1 MIAVFR
7 SSSVFRSHPLLWPKP
22 PQIWRYAIAV
32 VSVTTALILTQ
43 WPALHLEEAPLSL
56 CVFAVMLTA
65 WVGGAGPGL
74 LATSLSILAFY
85 YHQSPSPIHSFGVNS
100 GLPRFIAFSLSLLI
114 VGLLTAAQRSATE
127 SLRRAHDHL
136 KGVVKE
142 LQRTNEALRAES
154 SERKRA
160 EEKLQQSQADLAH
173 VSRIT
178 TMGELTASLAHEVN
192 QPIAAAVTNANTCLR
207 WLTRDSPD
215 LEEARAAAMRIVK
228 DGTRAAEIITRVR
241 LLFQKGA
248 PQRELVDLNEVIR
261 EMILLLRSE
270 TVRYNI
276 SLGADLASGLP
287 QVLADR
293 VQLQQVMMNL
303 MLNSIDAMKNVD
315 GSREL
320 IITSRRSD
328 NEHLL
333 LSVSD
338 TGVGLPPDQTD
349 QIFDA
354 FFTTK
359 SHGTGLGLSISR
371 SIVESHG
378 GRLWFSDNPPRGA
391 SFFLA
396 LPIRVEAHE

>member
-65 WVGGAGPGL
+65 WVGGVAPGL

-85 YHQSPSPIHSFGVNS
+85 YHHSPSPVHSFGANS

-160 EEKLQQSQADLAH
+160 EEKLQQSQADLAR
-173 VSRIT
+173 VSRVT

-248 PQRELVDLNEVIR
+248 RQHELVDLNEVIR

-276 SLGADLASGLP
+276 SMGADLALDLP

-320 IITSRRSD
+320 IIKSRRSD

-349 QIFDA
+349 QIFNA

-378 GRLWFSDNPPRGA
+378 GRLWFADNPPRGA